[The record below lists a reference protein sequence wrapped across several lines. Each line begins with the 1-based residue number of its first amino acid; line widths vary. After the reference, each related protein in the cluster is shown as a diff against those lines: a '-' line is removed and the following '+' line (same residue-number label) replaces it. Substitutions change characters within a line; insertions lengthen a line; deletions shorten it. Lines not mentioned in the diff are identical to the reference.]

1 MVPIVVSKSLEQRCS
16 IIHKIVE
23 LLSDKLTELLYY
35 LDKLYFSCKFYKT
48 FSIKQKKGV
57 FILRK
62 SAKFKKSFKEL
73 MQENRQELLNDKQ
86 ALEKIEKRIEKRH
99 ELKKLA

>member
-1 MVPIVVSKSLEQRCS
+1 M
-16 IIHKIVE
+16 
-23 LLSDKLTELLYY
+23 
-35 LDKLYFSCKFYKT
+35 
-48 FSIKQKKGV
+48 
-57 FILRK
+57 RK
-62 SAKFKKSFKEL
+62 STKYKKSFNEL